1 MSIKILSIGNSFSED
16 SFKWLPDVLKSAG
29 EDDAT
34 VAFLYI
40 GGCSIGRHYDNVTEP
55 TTDYTYFKHTGAG
68 WEATPESTLLHG
80 IKDEPWDIILF
91 QQASHFSGKP
101 FSYAPLKPLMEFVD
115 QNKTNPKVRYGFNMT
130 WAYQG
135 NSTNGNFANY
145 GCDQMTMYRAIC
157 ATVKAIIVPNPDIT
171 TLFPTGT
178 VIQNL
183 RMGVVGDRITRDGFH
198 LSNLEG
204 RYAAAMNIA
213 YHLGYPIDKVTF
225 VPEDSHFSEKF
236 LTEVQRAIINASI
249 VPFEVTGV

>member
-1 MSIKILSIGNSFSED
+1 
-16 SFKWLPDVLKSAG
+16 
-29 EDDAT
+29 
-34 VAFLYI
+34 
-40 GGCSIGRHYDNVTEP
+40 
-55 TTDYTYFKHTGAG
+55 
-68 WEATPESTLLHG
+68 
-80 IKDEPWDIILF
+80 
-91 QQASHFSGKP
+91 
-101 FSYAPLKPLMEFVD
+101 
-115 QNKTNPKVRYGFNMT
+115 MT

-135 NSTNGNFANY
+135 NSSNGNFANY

-171 TLFPTGT
+171 TIFPTGT

-198 LSNLEG
+198 LSNFEG